1 MLVGVMVGDPIS
13 LTVLKHVYHFE
24 TGILFKGL
32 QNNFYKKRFGWGAL
46 TPPLPSIQM
55 SILFFDNKFG
65 WGEDPPFQT
74 MSKIS

>member
-1 MLVGVMVGDPIS
+1 MVGDPIGF
-13 LTVLKHVYHFE
+13 TE
-24 TGILFKGL
+24 ILFKGR
-32 QNNFYKKRFGWGAL
+32 QNNFYWKKISDEELW
-46 TPPLPSIQM
+46 PPPSSIQM